1 MWPNIH
7 VFERNRRYIKNI
19 QKPNGWNFSKCDKK
33 CNLDIQAIQQTPHTQ
48 KKKSEENYIKP
59 HLNQMFKINE
69 KENEFKAARKRTQF
83 F

>member
-1 MWPNIH
+1 MAEIFPN
-7 VFERNRRYIKNI
+7 VIKSVI
-19 QKPNGWNFSKCDKK
+19 QISKQFNKH
-33 CNLDIQAIQQTPHTQ
+33 HTHK